1 MSKATRGPS
10 GKHEG
15 SDAKFRFDRHH
26 STIAKYGD
34 RVYGIALS
42 VAACLRGGTRVDVAW
57 CLDPELTPEFDP
69 TNAVAITPGG
79 GRLGSLLGGAIDS
92 RLVELSLIEATEG
105 RVETIELDE
114 LEAGA
119 IGVAPGTVIRIFF
132 APANIFPDELWGH
145 LLDRQPVTID
155 IGLANG
161 RSTETTLGDQP
172 AKTTISVADDRV
184 LCQWSPTASMVVFGG
199 GPMAQALGQAA
210 QFVGLNTEVTG
221 STEAAVA
228 LATSLSPID
237 GIVVMGHNTEDVG
250 RVLQTALVS
259 GAGYI
264 GSIGPAALQ
273 QDRGDWLAYRGV
285 TDTSRIHGPAG
296 FPIGAS
302 SPEEVALSVMVEMIA
317 VRNGAHSG

>member
-1 MSKATRGPS
+1 M
-10 GKHEG
+10 
-15 SDAKFRFDRHH
+15 
-26 STIAKYGD
+26 
-34 RVYGIALS
+34 
-42 VAACLRGGTRVDVAW
+42 AW
-57 CLDPELTPEFDP
+57 CLDPDLTPEFDA
-69 TNAVAITPGG
+69 TDAVAITPGG

-92 RLVELSLIEATEG
+92 RLVELSLINATEG
-105 RVETIELDE
+105 RVETIQLDE

-132 APANIFPDELWGH
+132 APADIFPEELWEQ

-155 IGLANG
+155 ITLTNG
-161 RSTETTLGDQP
+161 RSSATTLGEQP
-172 AKTTISVADDRV
+172 SNTTISITDDRV

-199 GPMAQALGQAA
+199 GPMAHAIGRAA
-210 QFVGLNTEVTG
+210 QFVGWNAEVTG
-221 STEAAVA
+221 SAEAAVA

-237 GIVVMGHNTEDVG
+237 GIVVMGHDTEAVG

-264 GSIGPAALQ
+264 GSIGPQTLQ
-273 QDRGDWLAYRGV
+273 EDRGDWLAYRGV
-285 TDTSRIHGPAG
+285 TDTTRIHGPAG

-302 SPEEVALSVMVEMIA
+302 SPEEVALSVIVEMIA